1 MHTHSSTHTH
11 THSHTQG
18 SIHIYCT
25 QHCACIQTIK
35 KALWLMWACR
45 QAIYSLRSMCHL
57 HSGCVSVSLSMCY
70 LPACLCV
77 YLSARKV
84 QVVRFRRLGFFWG
97 GGLSSV
103 KHRFPRR
110 EIQTICHFS
119 TYTSFYYSSCIKRVP
134 RLKLPW
140 AQGFSGFVQ
149 PPAVAAKATYFN
161 GKPFNSFMQST
172 CGGYYCWFLWDA
184 DFL

>member
-1 MHTHSSTHTH
+1 MHTLLNTH

-35 KALWLMWACR
+35 KTLWLMWACR
-45 QAIYSLRSMCHL
+45 QAIYSLRSVCHL

-77 YLSARKV
+77 YLSVQKV
-84 QVVRFRRLGFFWG
+84 QVVRFRCLGVFLFG
-97 GGLSSV
+97 GGVSFV
-103 KHRFPRR
+103 KHQFPHR

-119 TYTSFYYSSCIKRVP
+119 TYTSFYYSGCIKRVP

-140 AQGFSGFVQ
+140 AQGFVQ
-149 PPAVAAKATYFN
+149 PPAVAAKATCFN

-172 CGGYYCWFLWDA
+172 CGG
-184 DFL
+184 